1 MHFPLVGDHPQMKEN
16 AFLHSGKKPCPHLVR
31 FHPMGSFIFSSLVNE
46 LGSLIHTLSKSTQM
60 LLASSEAPVEAI
72 GKIIFSEIAD
82 WHGINTHD
90 LGLFSTMHYWTK
102 ILNKN
107 IAIET
112 PKALYNETLWESDI
126 NAWGR
131 EVLRQRTFTRH

>member
-1 MHFPLVGDHPQMKEN
+1 MHAFSPSGRPSTDERKCFPSLRKKTLPP
-16 AFLHSGKKPCPHLVR
+16 LGKVPPNGQ
-31 FHPMGSFIFSSLVNE
+31 FYFFQFVNE

-90 LGLFSTMHYWTK
+90 LGLFSTMHY
-102 ILNKN
+102 
-107 IAIET
+107 
-112 PKALYNETLWESDI
+112 
-126 NAWGR
+126 
-131 EVLRQRTFTRH
+131 